1 VLPFD
6 FCIPELKVII
16 EMDGAQHFRQISNWL
31 SPEETIKRDVFKM
44 QKAEEYG
51 YKVIRITQEDV
62 YAGGEEWMDANLL
75 PDIVDCDR
83 RHSFISEKEG
93 LYARHIELYSSGVPV
108 VF

>member
-1 VLPFD
+1 
-6 FCIPELKVII
+6 
-16 EMDGAQHFRQISNWL
+16 MDGAQHFRQISNWL

-44 QKAEEYG
+44 QKAEECG

-83 RHSFISEKEG
+83 IHSFISEKED